1 MSTTPPAPSADLS
14 LLTREHV
21 LRALRHIERAG
32 LELPPSTVYELVY
45 KGRRYPPRPVAE
57 MALRLALKKPDA
69 PFPLPAGA
77 PTNRLLERLS
87 FTVTTKR
94 PVLAGSPHDGDVAAQ
109 QDMQQ
114 LYTGTGDDEP
124 EALAPRRRKSGKK
137 AASAEPGPPQPVAPA
152 PGPPAEVAEPEPDYT
167 SAPAAP
173 YNRAAALRELFIG
186 EARLDDA
193 LAGLERKK
201 NLILQGPPGT
211 GKTFLARRLAWLL
224 LAEQD
229 DTRIELVQFHPSYSY
244 EDFVQGFRPDG
255 QGGFRLTDGVLP
267 EVCRRAARQPE
278 RPFVLLIDEINRG
291 HLNRIFG
298 ELLVLLEP
306 DKRGPQHALRLPYA
320 PAEAPRFFV
329 PDNLYLIG
337 TMNTADRSLAPLDY
351 ALRRRFAF
359 VAMQPEFGEPLRQ
372 LLSQQGVPQVIIA
385 RLLLRLRELNQAIA
399 DDPELGPD
407 FQLGHSY
414 FCQPPP
420 HPAQAP
426 AWLNLILEQE
436 IAPLLDDYW
445 FDQPTQA
452 AAHKKRLLSA

>member
-1 MSTTPPAPSADLS
+1 MSTPPSAPSVPLS
-14 LLTREHV
+14 ALTREHV
-21 LRALRHIERAG
+21 LRALRHIDRAG

-69 PFPLPAGA
+69 PFPLAAGA

-94 PVLAGSPHDGDVAAQ
+94 PVLAGSPHDGDLAAQ

-114 LYTGTGDDEP
+114 LYTGAEDDEP
-124 EALAPRRRKSGKK
+124 AAVEPKRKK
-137 AASAEPGPPQPVAPA
+137 AAKKPAAAEPAKLSMEPQPAA
-152 PGPPAEVAEPEPDYT
+152 LAAEPEPDYPPL
-167 SAPAAP
+167 PALP
-173 YNRAAALRELFIG
+173 YSRQEALRELFVSA
-186 EARLDDA
+186 ARLDDA
-193 LAGLERKK
+193 LAGLERKQ

-224 LAEQD
+224 LGAQD
-229 DTRIELVQFHPSYSY
+229 DSRIELVQFHPSYSY

-255 QGGFRLTDGVLP
+255 LGGFSLIDGVLP
-267 EVCRRAARQPE
+267 DVCRRAARQPE

-306 DKRGPQHALRLPYA
+306 DKRGPGHAVRLPYA
-320 PAEAPRFFV
+320 PADAPRFFV
-329 PDNLYLIG
+329 PANLYLIG

-359 VAMQPEFGEPLRQ
+359 VPMQPEFGEALRAF
-372 LLSQQGVPQVIIA
+372 LAARGVPKVVVA
-385 RLLLRLRELNQAIA
+385 RLLLRLNELNQAIA

-414 FCQPPP
+414 FCQPPA

-426 AWLNLILEQE
+426 AWLTLILEQE

-452 AAHKKRLLSA
+452 AAHKQRLLSA